1 MSNTGGMLTGK
12 NEFRKEKQEF
22 LDFMNQNPIPTVEE
36 VEKFT
41 RNMHPRLVDE
51 LKFIMTSCVETPHLD
66 EPSPADEDPK
76 CKPTDESECTPS
88 EGSTD
93 AVNVEDQNV

>member
-66 EPSPADEDPK
+66 ESSPADEDSK
-76 CKPTDESECTPS
+76 CKPIDESECTPS

-93 AVNVEDQNV
+93 DVNVEDQNV